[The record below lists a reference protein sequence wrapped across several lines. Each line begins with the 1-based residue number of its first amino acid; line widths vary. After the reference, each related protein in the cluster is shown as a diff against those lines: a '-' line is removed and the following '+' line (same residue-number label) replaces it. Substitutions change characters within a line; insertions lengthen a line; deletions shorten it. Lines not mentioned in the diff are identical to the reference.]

1 MISSLLTLSGLGAS
15 TSEASMC
22 LHTSSVY
29 SEYRRHKAPNVG
41 NVVYAGF
48 LSCFHPQAF
57 QHKSELKLR
66 FMLLLPSSA

>member
-22 LHTSSVY
+22 LHTSITVRT
-29 SEYRRHKAPNVG
+29 EDKAPNVG